1 MDTFIKAVPGT
12 KHNYQK
18 YKNKTSHGFIQNLS
32 SGMLLIRFLT
42 I

>member
-12 KHNYQK
+12 KHNYQ
-18 YKNKTSHGFIQNLS
+18 KNKTSHGFIQNLS

-42 I
+42 M